1 MHKVGTVQQAIQIHM
16 YIYTYLQTQMYMY
29 IHIHMHAVAQ
39 SWSKTAGNAQRRHHS
54 KRSQEAETLS
64 LRYCYGGK
72 GAQIMGT
79 RHVGVVARQVSWY
92 IARTTFVV
100 SHRKLLRDFSRCVS
114 PTHFVASDETCLNT
128 TFSWMIYMITPWHA
142 HSCTTSYWLIH
153 IYIYIYTY
161 IYIFIYMWHSKED
174 THVLRVSHDSFWLTS
189 PWHIR
194 LPRHTAS
201 WHEPLLRDITHS
213 SATCPLTEEMR
224 LEIFGPP
231 D

>member
-1 MHKVGTVQQAIQIHM
+1 MCMFEYNNLYAVHELYEMHLVETVQQAIQIHM

-54 KRSQEAETLS
+54 KRSQKAETLS

-114 PTHFVASDETCLNT
+114 PTHFFASDETCLNT

-142 HSCTTSYWLIH
+142 YSCTTSYWLIH
-153 IYIYIYTY
+153 RDESCDTRRKTRPSCVTWLILTY
-161 IYIFIYMWHSKED
+161 FSV
-174 THVLRVSHDSFWLTS
+174 TH
-189 PWHIR
+189 
-194 LPRHTAS
+194 
-201 WHEPLLRDITHS
+201 
-213 SATCPLTEEMR
+213 
-224 LEIFGPP
+224 
-231 D
+231 